1 MALARSRTKRSTP
14 PPLPGAAPARPAT
27 TGWKYLSPAELSG
40 LKNMLFAARVVVEG
54 AYAGRHRSPYKGSA
68 AEFVD
73 YREYYPGDE
82 IRTIDWKAY
91 ARTDRHFVKLFQ
103 RETDM
108 ACHIVLDRSAS
119 MGYGGKA
126 FRAFFPTKEVS
137 KLEYGSYLAAALAY
151 LMVKQGDRVGLTLFD
166 EKVTAHA
173 PAGSTFP
180 HLYSILNLLERQ
192 KPGKKTS
199 VSRALHDVFS
209 LHKRRGMLIV
219 ISDLLDDPVKVF
231 QSLDMF
237 RHRRFEVVLFHVLH
251 RYELTLP
258 PLDSVNFVDA
268 ESSETMTA
276 RPGDIA
282 ESYEAELR
290 TYLDQTAAAAR
301 ARGIDYN
308 LVNTATPHAVAL
320 QKYLLV
326 RSAQ

>member
-1 MALARSRTKRSTP
+1 
-14 PPLPGAAPARPAT
+14 
-27 TGWKYLSPAELSG
+27 
-40 LKNMLFAARVVVEG
+40 MLFAARIIVEG

-68 AEFVD
+68 AEFID

-82 IRTIDWKAY
+82 IRTIDWKAF

-126 FRAFFPTKEVS
+126 FRSYFPTLEVS

-151 LMVKQGDRVGLTLFD
+151 LLVKQGDRVGLTLFD
-166 EKVTAHA
+166 EKVTAHV

-180 HLYSILNLLERQ
+180 HLYAILNTLEKQ

-199 VSRALHDVFS
+199 VSRALQDTFA

-219 ISDLLDDPVKVF
+219 ISDLLDDPVSVF
-231 QSLDMF
+231 RALDMF

-268 ESSETMTA
+268 ESSETLTA

-282 ESYEAELR
+282 ESYERELGN
-290 TYLDQTAAAAR
+290 YLSHVANGAR

-308 LVNTATPHAVAL
+308 LVNTSTPHAVAL
-320 QKYLLV
+320 QKYLLY

>member
-1 MALARSRTKRSTP
+1 
-14 PPLPGAAPARPAT
+14 
-27 TGWKYLSPAELSG
+27 
-40 LKNMLFAARVVVEG
+40 MLFAARVIVEG

-126 FRAFFPTKEVS
+126 FRSFFPTPEVS

-151 LMVKQGDRVGLTLFD
+151 LLVKQGDRVGLTLFD
-166 EKVTAHA
+166 EKVTAHV

-180 HLYSILNLLERQ
+180 HLYAILNTLEQQ

-199 VSRALHDVFS
+199 VARALQDSFA

-219 ISDLLDDPVKVF
+219 ISDLLDDPIGIF
-231 QSLDMF
+231 RALDMF
-237 RHRRFEVVLFHVLH
+237 RHRRFEVILFHVLH
-251 RYELTLP
+251 RYELALP

-268 ESSETMTA
+268 ETGEVMTA

-282 ESYEAELR
+282 ESYDSALGAFLE
-290 TYLDQTAAAAR
+290 QIAAGAR

-308 LVNTATPHAVAL
+308 LVSTATPHAVAL
-320 QKYLLV
+320 QKYLLY